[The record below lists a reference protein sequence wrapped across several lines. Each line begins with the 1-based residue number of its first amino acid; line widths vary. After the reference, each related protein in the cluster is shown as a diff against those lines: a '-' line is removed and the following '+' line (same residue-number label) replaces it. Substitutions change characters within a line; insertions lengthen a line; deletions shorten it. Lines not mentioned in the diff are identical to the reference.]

1 MCPSGQWVM
10 WHYGWVPI
18 ILSHHHAG
26 LMSVEITMDIGN
38 QNKLKRSYKFLE
50 DSLKKINVLEDNIYY
65 TRIEKKHLKHKF
77 IQEIG

>member
-1 MCPSGQWVM
+1 
-10 WHYGWVPI
+10 
-18 ILSHHHAG
+18 
-26 LMSVEITMDIGN
+26 MSVEITMDIGN